1 MKTLAIEWDYLI
13 IEMILLAG
21 IIWFTVDLEHW
32 SYKRS
37 ESEHYK
43 KTKDNLFIFLRD
55 DLEKSY
61 TYRRII
67 TI

>member
-1 MKTLAIEWDYLI
+1 MKTLEIEWDYLI

-43 KTKDNLFIFLRD
+43 KTKDNLFNI
-55 DLEKSY
+55 S
-61 TYRRII
+61 
-67 TI
+67 